1 MEMKSINERFNH
13 LVKVISSERFL
24 NNKILC
30 NDVPFFIANYPI
42 KDEQEMSKV
51 GNQLI
56 NKLRAEYGI
65 EVVKINVY
73 DLAVEILKSNKGDWD
88 WYIENESNTP
98 KQILNSELQGILSA
112 KDVLVPAILK
122 KIDEKPDAKVIF
134 ITGVGAVYPYIRTH
148 NILVNLEKFVREKPL
163 VLFYPGEYQVV
174 ENYGTTY
181 SLFGVIQEERDYR
194 ARNIFEISL

>member
-1 MEMKSINERFNH
+1 MEIKTINERFNH

-42 KDEQEMSKV
+42 KEEQEMSKV

-56 NKLRAEYGI
+56 KKLRGDFGI
-65 EVVKINVY
+65 EIVKINIY
-73 DLAVEILKSNKGDWD
+73 DLAVEILKSNKDDWN
-88 WYIENESNTP
+88 WYIENESTTS
-98 KQILNSELQGILSA
+98 KQVLSSELQSILSA

-122 KIDEKPDAKVIF
+122 KIEENKDAKVIF

>member
-1 MEMKSINERFNH
+1 METKTINERFNH

-42 KDEQEMSKV
+42 KEEQEMSKV

-56 NKLRAEYGI
+56 NKLRGDFGI
-65 EVVKINVY
+65 EIVKINIY
-73 DLAVEILKSNKGDWD
+73 DLAVEILKSNKDDWN
-88 WYIENESNTP
+88 WYIENESTTS
-98 KQILNSELQGILSA
+98 KQVLSSELQSILSA

-122 KIDEKPDAKVIF
+122 KIEENKDAKVIF

>member
-163 VLFYPGEYQVV
+163 VLFYPGEYQIV

>member
-1 MEMKSINERFNH
+1 METKTINERFNH

-42 KDEQEMSKV
+42 KEEQEMSKV

-56 NKLRAEYGI
+56 NKLRGDFGI
-65 EVVKINVY
+65 EIVKINIY
-73 DLAVEILKSNKGDWD
+73 DLAVEILKSNKDDWN
-88 WYIENESNTP
+88 WYIENESTTS
-98 KQILNSELQGILSA
+98 KQVLSSELQSILSA

-122 KIDEKPDAKVIF
+122 KIEENKDEKVIF